1 MKHLFYS
8 GLIFLFLVFNCTT
21 VFAAPT
27 SDFSGTFNGT
37 ESGSTSSKDSGSYS
51 GSGTGTFS
59 GSGSGSIDNA
69 GSIAN
74 YIVYCKVASSL
85 SSLTG
90 DTTNGNYSFV
100 NIGSQYYLSNVPNT
114 PYVPTTPNKSN
125 IYICCYKPTGAIFYT
140 NATTYLADVF
150 TPVTLAVGN
159 GYSDFT
165 FKDSGT
171 TTSKDSGTYSG
182 TGTGSYSGSVTGTLA
197 GAVENYSGL
206 GGYPPAFP
214 SSTGLSYSDVYSYN
228 FFTTL
233 TISSPGV
240 SISPGSSYALLP
252 VTYIFSFEE
261 YQKSLPT
268 GSYLLNFASGGSAT
282 GSGGFPTYLSNSF
295 YYVVALS
302 NGFNSD
308 TFVRGDNFNVTAF
321 RPSFISNYGNYVYF
335 DKNTLDPF
343 SSSSSSA
350 DCFSFIAYIFVT
362 SDISSFS
369 RVITPSTGFH
379 SSLYVTDSNLILDQL
394 QSQSNALTSAG
405 GANSGLNSQN
415 NIMAGAL
422 SDYQRDTDTSAQYS
436 NIGDNLFVLDT
447 SIFTQ
452 VASTITLFSSV
463 VTGLFTAF
471 GDFSVP
477 LTLMLI
483 VTFVSCIIGIIK
495 ITSDSS

>member
-1 MKHLFYS
+1 MKHIFYS

-21 VFAAPT
+21 VFAAST

-114 PYVPTTPNKSN
+114 PYVPTTPNKTY
-125 IYICCYKPTGAIFYT
+125 IYICCYKPTGTIFYT
-140 NATTYLADVF
+140 SGQAYNADVY

-182 TGTGSYSGSVTGTLA
+182 SGTGSYSGSVTGTLA

-206 GGYPPAFP
+206 GGFPPSFP
-214 SSTGLSYSDVYSYN
+214 KTSGLSYSTRYN
-228 FFTTL
+228 
-233 TISSPGV
+233 P
-240 SISPGSSYALLP
+240 
-252 VTYIFSFEE
+252 
-261 YQKSLPT
+261 
-268 GSYLLNFASGGSAT
+268 
-282 GSGGFPTYLSNSF
+282 SNSF
-295 YYVVALS
+295 LDNVVISSSGVTIPDGYDYAFCSVKYTYNFSSTFRIEDGSFALTFLPGGNGTTSGSFPSSLLEQNGAYV
-302 NGFNSD
+302 
-308 TFVRGDNFNVTAF
+308 TNVT
-321 RPSFISNYGNYVYF
+321 SVH
-335 DKNTLDPF
+335 
-343 SSSSSSA
+343 
-350 DCFSFIAYIFVT
+350 
-362 SDISSFS
+362 
-369 RVITPSTGFH
+369 VITPSAFTPYSGNVYQ
-379 SSLYVTDSNLILDQL
+379 SVLYFDFVHHASTLFNPLTVDVLYFVRSNVPSFTFTITSTSPNLNSMFIADTNIILDQL
-394 QSQSNALTSAG
+394 QNQSNSLTSAG
-405 GANSGLNSQN
+405 GANNGLNSQN
-415 NIMAGAL
+415 NLMAGAL